1 MEHLAACRG
10 SKPQSGLPMIDVVSS
25 YKKENALAD
34 QDRYERG
41 AEMLNK
47 VYAGEVQA
55 PPKGTMAFADLMVE
69 GLFGEMWTRDVLSI
83 RDRRLILLGVIGA
96 LGEKDT
102 FAIQAKATLKN
113 EELTP
118 EQLREVVIVLANY
131 AGYPRAAGVL
141 GIVEQQ
147 IAAMDMEATEK
158 PSSET

>member
-1 MEHLAACRG
+1 MA
-10 SKPQSGLPMIDVVSS
+10 KD
-25 YKKENALAD
+25 
-34 QDRYERG
+34 DRYDRG
-41 AEMLNK
+41 TKMLEK
-47 VYAGEVQA
+47 VYAGDVSA
-55 PPKGTMAFADLMVE
+55 PPKGTMAFSDLMIE
-69 GLFGEMWTRDVLSI
+69 NLFAEVWTREVLSI

-118 EQLREVVIVLANY
+118 EQLREVVIMLANY

-147 IAAMDMEATEK
+147 IAAYSKKEQE
-158 PSSET
+158 